1 MRRAG
6 GDGAVLAGAAGR
18 TRHAGAGDSA
28 DVKLYAVGTGRRMT
42 SSDAGF
48 GNDSEQ
54 RTRERYMTALPRVAR
69 ASGVD
74 TLKSMLKRDIENLK
88 GGELP
93 LESGT
98 RQGGHVDDRRLSA
111 TIFEVDETAQ
121 IVQARVGV
129 FFDEVVGG
137 CSCGDDPFTV
147 NAYCELRVR
156 LDKRTG
162 QATFEPITVQDEPR

>member
-1 MRRAG
+1 MA
-6 GDGAVLAGAAGR
+6 
-18 TRHAGAGDSA
+18 
-28 DVKLYAVGTGRRMT
+28 
-42 SSDAGF
+42 
-48 GNDSEQ
+48 
-54 RTRERYMTALPRVAR
+54 ALPGVAR

-74 TLKSMLKRDIENLK
+74 ALKSMLKRDIENLK
-88 GGELP
+88 SSELP
-93 LESGT
+93 LASGT

-111 TIFEVDETAQ
+111 TIFEVVETAQ

-156 LDKRTG
+156 LDKRSG
-162 QATFEPITVQDEPR
+162 QVTFEPITAQDEPG